1 MISEVT
7 DEELS
12 AKRSSTVKSQIPP
25 PDPKNDESGKEK
37 SSKSIED
44 SALISPATMTDDVFL
59 TEDEHEKEK
68 PSLPEEGVVKIEA
81 AEVKQTGIEESGT
94 KSFIAGEETALSVNI
109 PASETEREAEL
120 DCTGDHCVLRIK
132 REKNTDGEGKQGTTI
147 TLSTPPISADNIGDE
162 HKSEL
167 AQIEEKTLHK
177 DDKAVVEQHPK
188 QQQHESKATLSFANT
203 PHTATPPATPP
214 SSDDTEQTRAAFQQN
229 ASDGLKGKTLT
240 SLMYGN
246 VDDDDDDEGADV
258 EESGGKKKAPLVI
271 VAQRPVGGEI

>member
-81 AEVKQTGIEESGT
+81 AEVKQTGIMESKNLEQSLLLRVKKRLFLST
-94 KSFIAGEETALSVNI
+94 FQPQKLNENLNFTALDIIVF
-109 PASETEREAEL
+109 
-120 DCTGDHCVLRIK
+120 CIK
-132 REKNTDGEGKQGTTI
+132 REKNTDGEAKQGTTI
-147 TLSTPPISADNIGDE
+147 TF
-162 HKSEL
+162 
-167 AQIEEKTLHK
+167 
-177 DDKAVVEQHPK
+177 QHR
-188 QQQHESKATLSFANT
+188 QFRLIIMETNT
-203 PHTATPPATPP
+203 RVNWLKLKYCNRTFNAI
-214 SSDDTEQTRAAFQQN
+214 QN
-229 ASDGLKGKTLT
+229 L
-240 SLMYGN
+240 
-246 VDDDDDDEGADV
+246 
-258 EESGGKKKAPLVI
+258 
-271 VAQRPVGGEI
+271 